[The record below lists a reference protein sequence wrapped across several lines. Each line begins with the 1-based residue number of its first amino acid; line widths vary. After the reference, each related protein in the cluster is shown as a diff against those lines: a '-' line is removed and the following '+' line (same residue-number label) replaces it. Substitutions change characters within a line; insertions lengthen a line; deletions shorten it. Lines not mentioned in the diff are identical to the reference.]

1 MNDRP
6 EGTVG
11 GARGLADESPPADLW
26 IGGADEAL
34 SYAVMREQVAPCAP
48 CPD

>member
-1 MNDRP
+1 MIGRRAQSEEHGDWQTNP
-6 EGTVG
+6 LLLT
-11 GARGLADESPPADLW
+11 LW

-34 SYAVMREQVAPCAP
+34 SYAVMREQVAPCGP